1 MKQTLTYQPHSFG
14 THACRLRVEGF
25 PDVSSGQGGTAVGI
39 ITGWTLD
46 WVGHP
51 QLEGRRDHLQAL
63 MATVLPYARDLLS
76 GLSRSVGGEEDPV
89 VIGPD
94 PRGGHHMRLRSG
106 EPDTPP
112 LDLHLD
118 DAELADLVRV
128 LDQCRLD
135 PRLQLPLPVPQPQPL
150 PARELRHRLPLRR
163 RIAAPVG
170 GLAALALAAGLTSL
184 VPTPRPKA
192 GGSQA
197 NATQPVATP
206 PRPSASPAA
215 PAAPAALPKAATTP
229 SPTPSTAN
237 SNPTAT
243 ATATASV
250 PPPATAASKEARLS
264 QLRRWLVARQPANG
278 AGGTS
283 PQAWQL
289 AVNGRGE
296 VVAATPVDGND
307 GGDRAR
313 LGLPA
318 AAVPQAP
325 AGDTL
330 LVRGDVQPSGFWEL
344 APWHGW

>member
-25 PDVSSGQGGTAVGI
+25 PDVSSGQGASAVGI

-76 GLSRSVGGEEDPV
+76 GLSRPVGGEEDPV
-89 VIGPD
+89 AIGPD
-94 PRGGHHMRLRSG
+94 PRGGHHMQLRSG

-135 PRLQLPLPVPQPQPL
+135 PRLQLPLAVPQPHPL

-184 VPTPRPKA
+184 VPTPRPTA

-197 NATQPVATP
+197 SATMPAAP
-206 PRPSASPAA
+206 PRPSAPPAA
-215 PAAPAALPKAATTP
+215 PPKVPTPSAGAPAAAT
-229 SPTPSTAN
+229 ST
-237 SNPTAT
+237 
-243 ATATASV
+243 
-250 PPPATAASKEARLS
+250 EARLS
-264 QLRRWLVARQPANG
+264 RLRQWLLARQPSNG
-278 AGGTS
+278 VGT
-283 PQAWQL
+283 PAQAWQL

-296 VVAATPVDGND
+296 VVAATPVEGND
-307 GGDRAR
+307 GGDRAK

-330 LVRGDVQPSGFWEL
+330 LVRGDVLPSGFWEL

>member
-14 THACRLRVEGF
+14 THACRLRVEGL
-25 PDVSSGQGGTAVGI
+25 PDVSSGQGASAVGI

-76 GLSRSVGGEEDPV
+76 GLSRPTGGEEDSV

-150 PARELRHRLPLRR
+150 PARELRHRVPLSR
-163 RIAAPVG
+163 RIAAPLG
-170 GLAALALAAGLTSL
+170 GLAALAVAAGLTSL
-184 VPTPRPKA
+184 VPTPRPTA
-192 GGSQA
+192 GGSP
-197 NATQPVATP
+197 ATATKPAAAP
-206 PRPSASPAA
+206 PRPAAPPAA
-215 PAAPAALPKAATTP
+215 PPKAAPTSPATTAA
-229 SPTPSTAN
+229 STPAATN
-237 SNPTAT
+237 STAT
-243 ATATASV
+243 APS
-250 PPPATAASKEARLS
+250 PATATSKEARLS
-264 QLRRWLVARQPANG
+264 LLRRWLVARQPANG
-278 AGGTS
+278 TGT
-283 PQAWQL
+283 PAQAWQL

-307 GGDRAR
+307 GRDRAK

-318 AAVPQAP
+318 AEVPRSP
-325 AGDTL
+325 AGDAL